1 MAVHMGNA
9 MTNYYIFFYV
19 IIIVTFIAIIFH
31 CVGLLAIHLLHTK
44 KVNQN
49 IILASL
55 SIAEIIASIQRIIF
69 DIFVETKIV
78 RENGY
83 SMLLLAERVIYYIGH
98 YQVLSMMF
106 ILTADRLVCVL
117 DPLKYKSRM
126 TRKKTKITMS
136 ASWVITVLMGVGIG
150 ASPMPL
156 RNQLNG
162 IPLIAM
168 PLYIVFVLVIY
179 IVIVERVSRRSKL
192 SLSKIITQAAAKKS
206 NS

>member
-1 MAVHMGNA
+1 MGNA

-31 CVGLLAIHLLHTK
+31 CIGLLAIHLHTK